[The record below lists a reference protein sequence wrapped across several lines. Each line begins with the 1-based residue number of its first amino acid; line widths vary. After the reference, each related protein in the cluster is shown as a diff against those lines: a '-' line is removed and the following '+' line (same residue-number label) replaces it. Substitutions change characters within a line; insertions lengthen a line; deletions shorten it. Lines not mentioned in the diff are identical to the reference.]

1 MELNEVIEMIN
12 STGMVLNDRN
22 INYKVVVFGGSGFL
36 GHALI
41 ERLLLKGHNNIT
53 AVARN
58 EGGLVALKE
67 KFPSVTIQVGDIAD
81 TWTVKKAM
89 VAADEVYLL
98 SALKHVGIAETDV
111 RACVESNIIGHM
123 NVINESLTT
132 QPRLLMFI
140 SSDKAAQGTGVYGMT
155 KKIGEKLMLEA
166 EKINRETKYR
176 TVRYG
181 NVLYSTGSVLCKWRD
196 KMIKGEEIIVTNED
210 STRFYWPVSEA
221 VDLIF
226 HAVAAGSAEPVI
238 TPMKS
243 MRLGDLLEAMM
254 SKYGRVPVKTI
265 GLQIGENM
273 HEVIAEGIP
282 DSFHSERFTKE
293 EIFNLI

>member
-111 RACVESNIIGHM
+111 RSCVETNIVGHM
-123 NVINESLTT
+123 NVINESLITK
-132 QPRLLMFI
+132 PKVLMFI
-140 SSDKAAQGTGVYGMT
+140 SSDKAAQGTGVYGMS

-166 EKINRETKYR
+166 EKINPDTMYR

-181 NVLYSTGSVLCKWRD
+181 NVLYSSGSVLCKWRD
-196 KMIKGEEIIVTNED
+196 KMVRGEEVIVTD
-210 STRFYWPVSEA
+210 LYSTRFYWPVSEA

-226 HAVAAGSAEPVI
+226 KAVEADNADPVI

-243 MRLGDLLEAMM
+243 MMLCDLLEAMM
-254 SKYGRVPVKTI
+254 EKYGKVPVKVI
-265 GLQIGENM
+265 GLQPGENM

-293 EIFNLI
+293 EIFELI

>member
-1 MELNEVIEMIN
+1 MDL
-12 STGMVLNDRN
+12 SN
-22 INYKVVVFGGSGFL
+22 ITIFGASGFL
-36 GHALI
+36 GKALVARI
-41 ERLLLKGHNNIT
+41 IKDRPKATIT
-53 AVARN
+53 CVARN
-58 EGGLVALKE
+58 EGQLVALKE
-67 KFPSVTIQVGDIAD
+67 QFPSVTILVGDIAD
-81 TWTVKKAM
+81 PWIVKQAM
-89 VAADEVYLL
+89 VYADEVHIL
-98 SALKHVGIAETDV
+98 AAMKHVGLAEAQV
-111 RACVESNIIGHM
+111 RSCINSNIVGLM
-123 NVINESLTT
+123 NIIQESFIVR
-132 QPRLLMFI
+132 PRLVMFI
-140 SSDKAAQGTGVYGMT
+140 SSDKAATGTGIYGMS
-155 KKIGEKLMLEA
+155 KKIGERLMNEA
-166 EKINRETKYR
+166 SEMNFDTRYR
-176 TVRYG
+176 VVRYG

>member
-1 MELNEVIEMIN
+1 MEN
-12 STGMVLNDRN
+12 S
-22 INYKVVVFGGSGFL
+22 KVVVFGGSGFL

-41 ERLLLKGHNNIT
+41 ERLISLGHYNIT

-67 KFPSVTIQVGDIAD
+67 RFNSVTIQVGDIAD
-81 TWTVKKAM
+81 PWTVKKAM
-89 VAADEVYLL
+89 KGATDVYLL

-111 RACVESNIIGHM
+111 MSCVETNIVGHM
-123 NVINESLTT
+123 NVVNESLISK
-132 QPRLLMFI
+132 PRLLMFI
-140 SSDKAAQGTGVYGMT
+140 SSDKAAQGTGVYGMS

-166 EKINRETKYR
+166 EKINPETRYR

-181 NVLYSTGSVLCKWRD
+181 NVLYSTGSVLCKWKD
-196 KMIKGEEIIVTNED
+196 KMQKGEEVIVTD
-210 STRFYWPVSEA
+210 LYSTRFYWPVSEA

-226 HAVAAGSAEPVI
+226 NAIEAHNAEPVI

-243 MRLGDLLEAMM
+243 MMLCDLLEAMM
-254 SKYGRVPVKTI
+254 EKYGKVPVKVI
-265 GLQIGENM
+265 GLQPGENM

-293 EIFNLI
+293 EIFKLI

>member
-1 MELNEVIEMIN
+1 MEN
-12 STGMVLNDRN
+12 S
-22 INYKVVVFGGSGFL
+22 KVVVFGGSGYL
-36 GHALI
+36 GNALV
-41 ERLLLKGHNNIT
+41 ERLISKGIYNIT

-67 KFPSVTIQVGDIAD
+67 RFNSVTIQVGDIAD
-81 TWTVKKAM
+81 PWTVKKAM
-89 VAADEVYLL
+89 KDATDVYLL

-111 RACVESNIIGHM
+111 RSCVDTNIIGHM
-123 NVINESLTT
+123 NVVNESLITK
-132 QPRLLMFI
+132 PRLLMFI
-140 SSDKAAQGTGVYGMT
+140 SSDKAAQGTGVYGMS

-166 EKINRETKYR
+166 EKINPNTMYR

-196 KMIKGEEIIVTNED
+196 KMIKGEEVIVTNED
-210 STRFYWPVSEA
+210 STRFYWPISEA

-226 HAVAAGSAEPVI
+226 HAIGASNAEPVI

-254 SKYGRVPVKTI
+254 EKYGKVPVKVI
-265 GLQIGENM
+265 GLQPGENM

-282 DSFHSERFTKE
+282 DSYHSERFTKE
-293 EIFNLI
+293 EIFKLI

>member
-1 MELNEVIEMIN
+1 MDLHK
-12 STGMVLNDRN
+12 NDLHK
-22 INYKVVVFGGSGFL
+22 IVVFGGSGFL
-36 GHALI
+36 GHSLI
-41 ERLLLKGHNNIT
+41 ERLIAKGFYNIT

-67 KFPSVTIQVGDIAD
+67 RFPSVTIQVGDIVD
-81 TWTVKKAM
+81 PWTVKKAM
-89 VAADEVYLL
+89 QGAKEVYLL

-111 RACVESNIIGHM
+111 KSCVESNIVGHL
-123 NVINESLTT
+123 NVINESIMSK
-132 QPRLLMFI
+132 PWLLMFI

-155 KKIGEKLMLEA
+155 KRIGEKLMIEA
-166 EKINRETKYR
+166 EKINPHTMYR

-196 KMIKGEEIIVTNED
+196 KMRKGEEVIVTELD

-226 HAVAAGSAEPVI
+226 RAIEEGGNAEPVI

-254 SKYGRVPVKTI
+254 EKYGRVPVKVI
-265 GLQIGENM
+265 GLQPGENM
-273 HEVIAEGIP
+273 HEVIADGIP

-293 EIFNLI
+293 EIYKLI